1 MTPNPAT
8 GDKRVIRAWCL
19 YDFGNSAFAV
29 LFPVVFAVFFADTVV
44 GDAGGRGDTLW
55 ALLTSA
61 SMLIVAVGA
70 PFLGGVADHSGAR
83 KKLFVIG
90 TAIGIACVLGFSALG
105 PGTILLGFV
114 LGALANVAFEGAGVF
129 YNAYL
134 PDIAPPERHGRVSG
148 QGFAVGYAGSLVALG
163 MSALL
168 IQFGWGAFI
177 WTALALQWA
186 LASVPALRYLP
197 ADEPTGQTLLEA
209 GMNGLKGTGK
219 TIREVWAMQ
228 NLRRYLIAYLIY
240 MDGVHTVVIFAALYA
255 KGTLG
260 FSSTELCGMIGV
272 MQITALI
279 GALLSAAPT
288 DRLGPRRVVGML
300 LVWWTL
306 VVIAAYLAPTKVA
319 FVVVGGLAGLGLG
332 SIQSASRAFMSR
344 LIPEG
349 RESELF
355 GFYALCGK
363 SGAILGPLVFAGVA
377 VLFGGD
383 RRPAVLAVSV
393 FFLVGAYLLRHVHD
407 RPARAEPRPEPS

>member
-1 MTPNPAT
+1 MTPNPQI

-29 LFPVVFAVFFADTVV
+29 LFPVVFAVFFAETVV
-44 GDAGGRGDTLW
+44 GNEGGHGDTLW

-83 KKLFVIG
+83 KKLFVLG

-163 MSALL
+163 GSALL
-168 IQFGWGAFI
+168 IQFEYGAFI
-177 WTALALQWA
+177 WVALALQWA
-186 LASVPALRYLP
+186 LASLPAMRHLP
-197 ADEPTGQTLLEA
+197 ADEPTGQTLWEA
-209 GMNGLKGTGK
+209 GMNGLKGTTQ
-219 TIREVWAMQ
+219 TIREVWGMK

-260 FSSTELCGMIGV
+260 FSSTELVGLIAV
-272 MQITALI
+272 VQITALI

-288 DRLGPRRVVGML
+288 DRLGPRRVVGFL
-300 LVWWTL
+300 LVWWTV
-306 VVIAAYLAPTKVA
+306 VVIAAYLAPSKVA
-319 FVVVGGLAGLGLG
+319 FTVVGGLAGLGLG
-332 SIQSASRAFMSR
+332 SVQSASRAFMSR

-363 SGAILGPLVFAGVA
+363 SGAILGPLLFAGVA
-377 VLFGGD
+377 LLFGGN
-383 RRPAVLAVSV
+383 RRPAVLAVGL
-393 FFLVGAYLLRHVHD
+393 FFVIGGYLLRHVHD
-407 RPARAEPRPEPS
+407 RPVRSEPPPVVS